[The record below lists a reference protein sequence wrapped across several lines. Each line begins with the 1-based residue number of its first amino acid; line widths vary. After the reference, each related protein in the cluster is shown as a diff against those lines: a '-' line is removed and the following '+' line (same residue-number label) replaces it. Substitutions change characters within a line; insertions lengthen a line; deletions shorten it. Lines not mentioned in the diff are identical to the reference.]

1 MCFCNS
7 RFFNYLVT
15 FPTPAVGLFL
25 YWLVDPGSLA
35 KKSWTFNTAIYTLA
49 WQKNS
54 LRYWSNTQQIR
65 LFQILVRIGGV
76 RINWSAITMSE
87 DQVHHTQ
94 SCWFDVND
102 EYFRTKCFFL
112 DLDSVGPPGRCTEE
126 SWERRGS
133 GRRRRK
139 KGKYM
144 IHKTL
149 SKHVWN
155 REKLSSA
162 MHNIYFWH
170 WNDKTKLRWRSMK
183 KH

>member
-1 MCFCNS
+1 MANDSAKTLTPWSICKMYKWYFEVDMIIASWYHSQTIFSPFWWTISSLCFFNS

-15 FPTPAVGLFL
+15 FPTPVVGLFL

-35 KKSWTFNTAIYTLA
+35 KKSWTFNTAIYTLT

-102 EYFRTKCFFL
+102 ENCRT
-112 DLDSVGPPGRCTEE
+112 
-126 SWERRGS
+126 
-133 GRRRRK
+133 
-139 KGKYM
+139 
-144 IHKTL
+144 
-149 SKHVWN
+149 
-155 REKLSSA
+155 
-162 MHNIYFWH
+162 
-170 WNDKTKLRWRSMK
+170 
-183 KH
+183 